1 MKSKSLSLGALVL
14 FSVGGFLLSGNSN
27 DVNAESILD
36 KPVNS
41 VKPYIQIRPR
51 YEYVDIEK
59 TGRKNAQ
66 ALTTRIKIGAKLN
79 GLFKVDGLN
88 AVIEGVDVEAIVD
101 DYDKNLNHDPN
112 DPTGK
117 NNYETVLDPDNARLT
132 QAYISYTINKTTL
145 FFGRKYVAID
155 DHRFIGTV
163 DWRQMPQSFGVVGI
177 QDNTIKGLNILIAGI
192 YERKGIT
199 DDEEDWANKKIFNA
213 DWKADKMPIIIDVSY
228 KIVPAVRV
236 KAFGYLITDIHNT
249 YGVRADGKVNLG
261 SIKLSYLGE
270 YAIQRDP
277 YENDNLNKKPDIDT
291 NYYRLGGNLAF
302 NTGSIGTFFGGVE
315 YTHFGDHNNKS
326 KGFSTPLATLHKFE
340 GWSDVLLKGAA
351 NGYDF
356 GMKELKVS
364 FGYKHP
370 VFGKFIVAYL
380 DFQSDKNPSGTA
392 GVNGDN
398 IGSEWDFAYSK
409 SFGKHLSL
417 LLKGAVYNGKDGY
430 VSGGSAYGKND
441 TTKYWVQLNFVY

>member
-1 MKSKSLSLGALVL
+1 MKTKILPLGALAL
-14 FSVGGFLLSGNSN
+14 FVSTGFLMSGKLNQ
-27 DVNAESILD
+27 VKAEGILD

-41 VKPYIQIRPR
+41 IKPYVQIRPR
-51 YEYVDIEK
+51 YEYVHQSNTPNIKDAK
-59 TGRKNAQ
+59 
-66 ALTTRIKIGAKLN
+66 ALTTRIKVGVKLN
-79 GLFKVDGLN
+79 GLFQIDGLN
-88 AVIEGVDVEAIVD
+88 AVLEGVDVEALVD
-101 DYDKNLNHDPN
+101 DYNPQ
-112 DPTGK
+112 K
-117 NNYETVLDPDNARLT
+117 NNYETVADPDNARLT

-192 YERKGIT
+192 YERKGIL
-199 DDEEDWANKKIFNA
+199 DRFNT

-228 KIVPAVRV
+228 KVIPAVRV
-236 KAFGYLITDIHNT
+236 KAFGYLITDVHNT
-249 YGVRADGKVNLG
+249 YGVKADGKIDLG
-261 SIKLSYLGE
+261 NGLKFSYLGE
-270 YAIQRDP
+270 YAVQRDP
-277 YENDNLNKKPDIDT
+277 YENDNLQQKPDIDT
-291 NYYRLGGNLAF
+291 SYYRLGGNLAF

-315 YTHFGDHNNKS
+315 YTHFGDKNNKD

-340 GWSDVLLKGAA
+340 GWSDVLLRGSA

-356 GMKELKVS
+356 GMNELKVS
-364 FGYKHP
+364 LGYKHP
-370 VFGKFIVAYL
+370 VFGKFVVAYL
-380 DFQSDKNPSGTA
+380 DFQSDKNPNGTG

-398 IGSEWDFAYSK
+398 IGSEWDFAYIK
-409 SFGKHLSL
+409 KFGKHLSL

-430 VSGGSAYGKND
+430 VSGGNSYGKND

>member
-1 MKSKSLSLGALVL
+1 MKAKYLSLGALAL
-14 FSVGGFLLSGNSN
+14 FVGGGFLLTGNTNPSK
-27 DVNAESILD
+27 AESILD

-51 YEYVDIEK
+51 YENVHTSNSPTIKDAK
-59 TGRKNAQ
+59 
-66 ALTTRIKIGAKLN
+66 ALTTRIKVGAKLN
-79 GLFKVDGLN
+79 GLFQIDGLN
-88 AVIEGVDVEAIVD
+88 AVIEGVDVEALVD
-101 DYDKNLNHDPN
+101 DYDKSLNHSD
-112 DPTGK
+112 TVGK
-117 NNYETVLDPDNARLT
+117 NDYETVLDPDNARLT

-177 QDNTIKGLNILIAGI
+177 KDNTIKGLNILIAGI
-192 YERKGIT
+192 YERKGII
-199 DDEEDWANKKIFNA
+199 DGLNA
-213 DWKADKMPIIIDVSY
+213 DWKADKMPIVIDISY
-228 KIVPAVRV
+228 KIIPALRV

-249 YGVRADGKVNLG
+249 YGVRADGKVDLG
-261 SIKLSYLGE
+261 SIKLSYIGE
-270 YAIQRDP
+270 YAVQRDP

-315 YTHFGDHNNKS
+315 YTHFGDKNNKA

-351 NGYDF
+351 TGFDY
-356 GMKELKVS
+356 GMNELKIS
-364 FGYKHP
+364 FGYKHSLL
-370 VFGKFIVAYL
+370 GKFIVSYL
-380 DFQSDKNPSGTA
+380 DFKSDKTPSGI
-392 GVNGDN
+392 GDK

-409 SFGKHLSL
+409 KFGKHFSI

-430 VSGGSAYGKND
+430 VSGGSTYGKKD
-441 TTKYWVQLNFVY
+441 TTKYWAQLNFVY

>member
-14 FSVGGFLLSGNSN
+14 FVGGGVLLSGNTSN
-27 DVNAESILD
+27 VKAESILN

-51 YEYVDIEK
+51 YEYVHTSNSPSVKDAK
-59 TGRKNAQ
+59 
-66 ALTTRIKIGAKLN
+66 ALTTRIKVGVKLN
-79 GLFKVDGLN
+79 GIFQVNGLN
-88 AVIEGVDVEAIVD
+88 AVLEGVDVEALVD
-101 DYDKNLNHDPN
+101 DYDKSLSHTD
-112 DPTGK
+112 TIGK

-177 QDNTIKGLNILIAGI
+177 QDNTINGLNILIAGI
-192 YERKGIT
+192 YERKGIIDNLNT
-199 DDEEDWANKKIFNA
+199 

-228 KIVPAVRV
+228 KIIPAVRV

-249 YGVRADGKVNLG
+249 YGVKADGKVDLG
-261 SIKLSYLGE
+261 NGLKFSYLGE
-270 YAIQRDP
+270 YAVQRDP
-277 YENDNLNKKPDIDT
+277 YKTQRKAKKPDIDT
-291 NYYRLGGNLAF
+291 NYYRVAGNLAF
-302 NTGSIGTFFGGVE
+302 STGNIGTFFGGIE
-315 YTHFGDHNNKS
+315 YTYFGDKNNKS
-326 KGFSTPLATLHKFE
+326 QGFSTPLATLHKFE

-380 DFQSDKNPSGTA
+380 DFQSDKNPNGTA

-398 IGSEWDFAYSK
+398 VGSEWDFAYAK

-430 VSGGSAYGKND
+430 ISGGKAYGKND